1 MSRFTSLRGTAFL
14 FLLFLSSLWFLNFVG
29 RTILSPVLPLI
40 EDEFLISHAKA
51 SSIFIFL
58 SIGYGISIFFSG
70 LLSGIFG
77 FRKSIMVSLL
87 VTALMFF
94 LIPVVK
100 VFAALYAFAFIIGM
114 ATGIYIP
121 AVIPLITSYYDEKIW
136 SKTIAIHDSAA
147 SLGVFAAPLIAT
159 FLLRFFEWRGV
170 LGAMGFVFVI
180 AAITFYFLFHEL
192 KVARVTKAALGK
204 FIRRRA
210 LWVLSIIW
218 VFAASTSIGVYYI
231 TPLFLTKELY
241 LDIEYA
247 NTIFGISRL
256 GGFVVAISSGFLV
269 SRYSIR
275 TIMVSIL
282 IISGAST
289 AFVALAGV
297 KFIGLALFLQ
307 ASFIYGFFPAGLI
320 AISRIFDLNVRGLAT
335 GFIFGF
341 GVTIGWGVTPYL
353 LGLSGDHLSFKFGI
367 LLLGLV
373 VILSSSLVFLLKEL
387 QPQRKSEGS
396 RRATPLRGQAQAPAI
411 DYP

>member
-70 LLSGIFG
+70 LLSGTFG
-77 FRKSIMVSLL
+77 YRKSIIVSLL

-147 SLGVFAAPLIAT
+147 SLGVFAAPLVAI
-159 FLLRFFEWRGV
+159 FLLRFFQWRGV
-170 LGAMGFVFVI
+170 LGVMGFVFVI
-180 AAITFYFLFHEL
+180 AAIMFYLLFHEL
-192 KVARVTKAALGK
+192 KVARVTKAVLGK

-241 LDIEYA
+241 LDIGYA

-269 SRYSIR
+269 SRFSIR
-275 TIMVSIL
+275 TIMASIL

-289 AFVALAGV
+289 AFVVLAGV

-341 GVTIGWGVTPYL
+341 GVIIGWGLTPYL
-353 LGLSGDHLSFKFGI
+353 LGLSGDLLSFKFGI
-367 LLLGLV
+367 LLLGLAV
-373 VILSSSLVFLLKEL
+373 MLSSSLVFLLKEL
-387 QPQRKSEGS
+387 RPENK
-396 RRATPLRGQAQAPAI
+396 
-411 DYP
+411 

>member
-1 MSRFTSLRGTAFL
+1 MKKFASLKGISFL
-14 FLLFLSSLWFLNFVG
+14 YLLFLSSIWALNFAG

-58 SIGYGISIFFSG
+58 SLGYGVSVFLSG

-77 FRKSIMVSLL
+77 YKKSIIVSLL
-87 VTALMFF
+87 VTAFMFF
-94 LIPVVK
+94 LTPFVK
-100 VFAALYAFAFIIGM
+100 AFALLYAVALIIGM

-121 AVIPLITSYYDEKIW
+121 AVIPLITSYYEEKVW
-136 SKTIAIHDSAA
+136 SKAIAIHDSAA
-147 SLGVFAAPLIAT
+147 SIGVFAAPLIAL
-159 FLLRFFEWRGV
+159 FLLRFFQWRGV
-170 LGAMGFVFVI
+170 LGIMGFAFVA
-180 AAITFYFLFHEL
+180 AAIAFYFLINEL
-192 KVARVTKAALGK
+192 KVARVTKAVFGK

-218 VFAASTSIGVYYI
+218 VFAASTSIGVYYV
-231 TPLFLTKELY
+231 TPLFLTKELH
-241 LDIEYA
+241 LDLGYA

-269 SRYSIR
+269 SRFSVR
-275 TIMVSIL
+275 SIMVSIL

-297 KFIGLALFLQ
+297 KFVGIALFLQ

-320 AISRIFDLNVRGLAT
+320 AISRIFDLNVRAIAT

-341 GVTIGWGVTPYL
+341 GVIIGWGITPYL
-353 LGLSGDHLSFKFGI
+353 LGLSGDILGFKFGI
-367 LLLGLV
+367 LMLGILV
-373 VILSSSLVFLLKEL
+373 IISSGLVFLIEEL
-387 QPQRKSEGS
+387 GPKK
-396 RRATPLRGQAQAPAI
+396 
-411 DYP
+411 

>member
-1 MSRFTSLRGTAFL
+1 MIRFGSLRGISFL
-14 FLLFLSSLWFLNFVG
+14 YLLFLGSLWALNFVG

-58 SIGYGISIFFSG
+58 SLGYGISVFLSG
-70 LLSGIFG
+70 LLSGIIG
-77 FRKSIMVSLL
+77 YKKSIMVSLL
-87 VTALMFF
+87 LTALMFF
-94 LIPVVK
+94 LIPLVKAFALLYVV
-100 VFAALYAFAFIIGM
+100 AFIIGI

-121 AVIPLITSYYDEKIW
+121 AVIPLITSCYDEKIW

-147 SLGVFAAPLIAT
+147 SIGVFAAPLIAL
-159 FLLRFFEWRGV
+159 FLLRFFQWRGV
-170 LGAMGFVFVI
+170 LGIIGFVFVA
-180 AAITFYFLFHEL
+180 AAIAFYFLFNEL
-192 KVARVTKAALGK
+192 TVARITRAAFGK

-231 TPLFLTKELY
+231 TPLFLTKELH
-241 LDIEYA
+241 LDLGYA

-269 SRYSIR
+269 SRFSIR
-275 TIMVSIL
+275 AIMIFIL

-297 KFIGLALFLQ
+297 KFVGIALFLQ

-320 AISRIFDLNVRGLAT
+320 AISKIFDLNVRGLAT

-341 GVTIGWGVTPYL
+341 GVIIGWGVTPYL
-353 LGLSGDHLSFKFGI
+353 LGLSGDLLSFKFGI
-367 LLLGLV
+367 LMLGILVIMSSGLV
-373 VILSSSLVFLLKEL
+373 VLLEELSLK
-387 QPQRKSEGS
+387 K
-396 RRATPLRGQAQAPAI
+396 
-411 DYP
+411 

>member
-14 FLLFLSSLWFLNFVG
+14 FLIFLGSLWFLNFVG

-40 EDEFLISHAKA
+40 EDEFLIGHAKA

-77 FRKSIMVSLL
+77 YRKSIIVSLL

-100 VFAALYAFAFIIGM
+100 VFTALYAFAFIIGM

-147 SLGVFAAPLIAT
+147 SLGVFAAPLVAI
-159 FLLRFFEWRGV
+159 FLLRFFQWRGV
-170 LGAMGFVFVI
+170 LGIMGFVFVI
-180 AAITFYFLFHEL
+180 AAIMFYLLFHEL

-241 LDIEYA
+241 LDIGYA

-269 SRYSIR
+269 SRFSIR
-275 TIMVSIL
+275 TIMASIL

-341 GVTIGWGVTPYL
+341 GVIIGWGVTPYL

-367 LLLGLV
+367 LLLGLA

-387 QPQRKSEGS
+387 RPQKE
-396 RRATPLRGQAQAPAI
+396 
-411 DYP
+411 

>member
-1 MSRFTSLRGTAFL
+1 
-14 FLLFLSSLWFLNFVG
+14 
-29 RTILSPVLPLI
+29 LI

-77 FRKSIMVSLL
+77 YRKSIIVSLL
-87 VTALMFF
+87 VTAFMFF

-100 VFAALYAFAFIIGM
+100 VFTALYVFAFIIGM

-147 SLGVFAAPLIAT
+147 SLGVFAAPLVAI
-159 FLLRFFEWRGV
+159 FLLRFFQWRGV
-170 LGAMGFVFVI
+170 LGVMGFVFVI
-180 AAITFYFLFHEL
+180 AAIMFYLLFHEL
-192 KVARVTKAALGK
+192 KVARVTKAVLGK

-241 LDIEYA
+241 LDIGYA

-256 GGFVVAISSGFLV
+256 GGFVVAICSGFLV
-269 SRYSIR
+269 SRFSIR
-275 TIMVSIL
+275 TIMASIL

-341 GVTIGWGVTPYL
+341 GVIIGWGVTPYL

-367 LLLGLV
+367 LLLGLA

-387 QPQRKSEGS
+387 HPENK
-396 RRATPLRGQAQAPAI
+396 
-411 DYP
+411 

>member
-70 LLSGIFG
+70 LLSGTFG
-77 FRKSIMVSLL
+77 YRKSIIVSLL

-100 VFAALYAFAFIIGM
+100 VFVALYAFAFIIGM

-121 AVIPLITSYYDEKIW
+121 AVIPLITSYYDEKMW
-136 SKTIAIHDSAA
+136 SKTIAIHDSSA
-147 SLGVFAAPLIAT
+147 SLGVFAAPLVAI
-159 FLLRFFEWRGV
+159 FLLRFFQWRGV
-170 LGAMGFVFVI
+170 LGVMGFIFVI
-180 AAITFYFLFHEL
+180 AAIMFYLLFHEL
-192 KVARVTKAALGK
+192 KVARVTKAVLGK

-218 VFAASTSIGVYYI
+218 VFAASTSIGLYYI
-231 TPLFLTKELY
+231 TPLFLTKELN
-241 LDIEYA
+241 LDIGYA

-256 GGFVVAISSGFLV
+256 GGFVVAICSGFLV
-269 SRYSIR
+269 SRFSIR
-275 TIMVSIL
+275 TIMASIL

-320 AISRIFDLNVRGLAT
+320 AISRIFDLDVRGLAT

-341 GVTIGWGVTPYL
+341 GVIIGWGVTPYL

-367 LLLGLV
+367 LLLGLAV
-373 VILSSSLVFLLKEL
+373 MLSSNLVFLLKEL
-387 QPQRKSEGS
+387 HPENK
-396 RRATPLRGQAQAPAI
+396 
-411 DYP
+411 

>member
-1 MSRFTSLRGTAFL
+1 MSRFTSLRGSAFL

-58 SIGYGISIFFSG
+58 SLGYGISIFFSG

-77 FRKSIMVSLL
+77 YKKSIMVSLL

-100 VFAALYAFAFIIGM
+100 VFTALYAFAFIIGM

-121 AVIPLITSYYDEKIW
+121 AVLPLITSYYDESIW

-147 SLGVFAAPLIAT
+147 SLGVFAAPLVAT

-170 LGAMGFVFVI
+170 LGIMGFVFVI
-180 AAITFYFLFHEL
+180 AAITFYLLFNEL
-192 KVARVTKAALGK
+192 KVARVTKDVFGK

-210 LWVLSIIW
+210 LWILSIIW

-241 LDIEYA
+241 LDIGYA
-247 NTIFGISRL
+247 NTIFGLSRL

-269 SRYSIR
+269 TRFSIR

-282 IISGAST
+282 IVSGAST

-297 KFIGLALFLQ
+297 TFIGIALFLQ

-320 AISRIFDLNVRGLAT
+320 AISRIFDMNVRGLAT

-341 GVTIGWGVTPYL
+341 GVIIGWGVTPYL

-367 LLLGLV
+367 LLLGLA

-387 QPQRKSEGS
+387 RPQKE
-396 RRATPLRGQAQAPAI
+396 
-411 DYP
+411 

>member
-1 MSRFTSLRGTAFL
+1 MSRFHSLRGAAFL
-14 FLLFLSSLWFLNFVG
+14 YLLFLSSLWFLNFVG

-77 FRKSIMVSLL
+77 YRKSIIVSLL
-87 VTALMFF
+87 VTAFMFF

-100 VFAALYAFAFIIGM
+100 VFTALYVFAFIIGM

-147 SLGVFAAPLIAT
+147 SLGVFAAPLVAI
-159 FLLRFFEWRGV
+159 FLLRFIQWRGV
-170 LGAMGFVFVI
+170 LGVMGFVFVI
-180 AAITFYFLFHEL
+180 AAIMFYLLFHEL
-192 KVARVTKAALGK
+192 KVARVTKAVLGK

-241 LDIEYA
+241 LDIGYA

-269 SRYSIR
+269 SRFSIR
-275 TIMVSIL
+275 TIMASIL

-341 GVTIGWGVTPYL
+341 GVIIGWGFTPYL
-353 LGLSGDHLSFKFGI
+353 LGLSGDLLSFRFGI
-367 LLLGLV
+367 LLLGLA
-373 VILSSSLVFLLKEL
+373 VILSGSLVFLLKEL
-387 QPQRKSEGS
+387 RPKKE
-396 RRATPLRGQAQAPAI
+396 
-411 DYP
+411 

>member
-40 EDEFLISHAKA
+40 EDEFMISHAKA

-70 LLSGIFG
+70 LLSGTFG
-77 FRKSIMVSLL
+77 YRKSIIVSLL

-100 VFAALYAFAFIIGM
+100 VFVALYAFAFIIGM

-121 AVIPLITSYYDEKIW
+121 AVIPLITSYYDEKMW
-136 SKTIAIHDSAA
+136 SKTIAIHDSSA
-147 SLGVFAAPLIAT
+147 SLGVFAAPLVAI
-159 FLLRFFEWRGV
+159 FLLRFFQWRGV
-170 LGAMGFVFVI
+170 LGVMGFIFVI
-180 AAITFYFLFHEL
+180 AAIMFYLLFHEL
-192 KVARVTKAALGK
+192 KVARVTKAVLGK

-241 LDIEYA
+241 LDIGYA

-256 GGFVVAISSGFLV
+256 GGFVVAICSGFLV
-269 SRYSIR
+269 SRFSIR
-275 TIMVSIL
+275 TIMASIL

-341 GVTIGWGVTPYL
+341 GVIIGWGVTPYL

-367 LLLGLV
+367 LLLGLAV
-373 VILSSSLVFLLKEL
+373 MLSSSLVFLLKEL
-387 QPQRKSEGS
+387 RPENK
-396 RRATPLRGQAQAPAI
+396 
-411 DYP
+411 

>member
-40 EDEFLISHAKA
+40 EDEFMISHAKA

-70 LLSGIFG
+70 LLSGTFG
-77 FRKSIMVSLL
+77 YRKSIIVSLL

-100 VFAALYAFAFIIGM
+100 VFVALYAFAFIIGM

-121 AVIPLITSYYDEKIW
+121 AVIPLITSYYDEKMW
-136 SKTIAIHDSAA
+136 SKTIAIHDSSA
-147 SLGVFAAPLIAT
+147 SLGVFAAPLVAI
-159 FLLRFFEWRGV
+159 FLLRFFQWRGV
-170 LGAMGFVFVI
+170 LGVMGFIFVI
-180 AAITFYFLFHEL
+180 AAIMFYLLFHEL
-192 KVARVTKAALGK
+192 KVARVTKAVLGK

-231 TPLFLTKELY
+231 TPLFLTKELN
-241 LDIEYA
+241 LDIGYA

-256 GGFVVAISSGFLV
+256 GGFVVAICSGFLV
-269 SRYSIR
+269 SRFSIR
-275 TIMVSIL
+275 TIMASIL

-320 AISRIFDLNVRGLAT
+320 AISRIFDLNIRGLAT

-341 GVTIGWGVTPYL
+341 GVIIGWGVTPYL

-367 LLLGLV
+367 LLLGLAV
-373 VILSSSLVFLLKEL
+373 MLSSSLVFLLKEL
-387 QPQRKSEGS
+387 RPENK
-396 RRATPLRGQAQAPAI
+396 
-411 DYP
+411 

>member
-70 LLSGIFG
+70 LLSGTFG
-77 FRKSIMVSLL
+77 YRKSIIVSLL

-100 VFAALYAFAFIIGM
+100 VFVALYAFAFIIGV

-121 AVIPLITSYYDEKIW
+121 AVIPLITSYYDEIIW
-136 SKTIAIHDSAA
+136 SKTIAIHDSSA
-147 SLGVFAAPLIAT
+147 SLGVFAAPLVAI
-159 FLLRFFEWRGV
+159 FLLRFFQWRGV
-170 LGAMGFVFVI
+170 LGVMGFIFVI
-180 AAITFYFLFHEL
+180 AAIMFYLLFHEL
-192 KVARVTKAALGK
+192 KVARVTKAVLGK

-241 LDIEYA
+241 LDIGYA

-269 SRYSIR
+269 SRFSIR
-275 TIMVSIL
+275 TIMASIL

-289 AFVALAGV
+289 AFVALAGI

-320 AISRIFDLNVRGLAT
+320 AISRIFDLNIRGLAT

-341 GVTIGWGVTPYL
+341 GVIIGWGVTPYL

-367 LLLGLV
+367 LLLGLAV
-373 VILSSSLVFLLKEL
+373 MLSSNLVFLLKEL
-387 QPQRKSEGS
+387 RPENK
-396 RRATPLRGQAQAPAI
+396 
-411 DYP
+411 